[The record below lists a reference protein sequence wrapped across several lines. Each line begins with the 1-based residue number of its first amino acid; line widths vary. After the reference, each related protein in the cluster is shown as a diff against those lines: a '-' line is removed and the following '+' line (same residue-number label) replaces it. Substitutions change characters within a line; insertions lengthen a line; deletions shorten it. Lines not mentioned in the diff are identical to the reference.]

1 MIPATP
7 VFQRFQSAVPNR
19 HGRFPGVFALV
30 NGLRDEG
37 RLAPRDAAWV
47 SASNRRADALYADPT
62 SIVANCYDPVV
73 NPGARSW
80 FRASATVLIEFAAE
94 YLVLL
99 DRYDVAWVELR
110 TASPGR
116 ISCADDVQ
124 IVAVPP
130 TYPADWP
137 FSTPAA

>member
-37 RLAPRDAAWV
+37 RLSPRDAAWV
-47 SASNRRADALYADPT
+47 GASHRRADALYADPT

-80 FRASATVLIEFAAE
+80 FRASATVLTRSPRDARTISG
-94 YLVLL
+94 
-99 DRYDVAWVELR
+99 AWMSE
-110 TASPGR
+110 
-116 ISCADDVQ
+116 
-124 IVAVPP
+124 
-130 TYPADWP
+130 
-137 FSTPAA
+137 